1 MGGSGP
7 CYQVEEGLSSPQ
19 VLILGCGFTGTR
31 IAKLLRLRGISVGVT
46 TRNPSQFHALEAI
59 GVSIHR
65 WDLGAKIRLDLP
77 ESPTRVLHSVPDIS
91 AVESANLWEL
101 VQYLKPRRVV
111 YLSTTGVYGTQFEVG
126 ADSIAQP
133 RDDKGER
140 RVAEE
145 QFTLGGQW
153 SGLVLRP
160 AAIYGPH
167 RGVHTQLRLGREPRA
182 RSGMVSRI
190 HGDDLANHALEG
202 LLSELTGAFP
212 VADEHPCSSME
223 IADFCRSIFR
233 ATGEGAL
240 PQTPIEIAGRKVDA
254 KKTREALGI
263 GLIYPSYHSGV
274 LASIAQEIGT

>member
-7 CYQVEEGLSSPQ
+7 RYQVEEGVSSAR
-19 VLILGCGFTGTR
+19 VLILGCGFTGIR
-31 IAKLLRLRGISVGVT
+31 IAKLLRLRGIPVGIT
-46 TRNPSQFHALEAI
+46 TRNPLQFQALEAI
-59 GVSIHR
+59 GVEIHR
-65 WDLGAKIRLDLP
+65 WDLGAAIRP
-77 ESPTRVLHSVPDIS
+77 SSFESLTHVLHSVPDIP
-91 AVESANLWEL
+91 ALESTNLWDF
-101 VQYLKPRRVV
+101 VRYLDPRRAV
-111 YLSTTGVYGTQFEVG
+111 YLSTTGVYGTQFEVD
-126 ADSIAQP
+126 AESQAQP
-133 RDDKGER
+133 RDEKGER

-145 QFTLGGQW
+145 NLTLGGPW

-190 HGDDLANHALEG
+190 HGDDLANHAVEG

-212 VADEHPCSSME
+212 VADGHPCSSME
-223 IADFCRSIFR
+223 IADFCRGIFR
-233 ATGEGAL
+233 ATGETAV
-240 PQTPIEIAGRKVDA
+240 PQAPIEIAGRKVDA

-274 LASIAQEIGT
+274 LASIAEEIGI